1 MRATDWALLAVTGC
15 VLTGCSEPAKQAT
28 APRATAAA
36 DVEPKI
42 TQLYTTVP
50 KLARGETALLCYG
63 VENARTVW
71 LSPPRHE
78 LSAALTRCV
87 EVAPEADTTYT
98 LTAES
103 AAGKSV
109 TRELKIAVGAARVKI
124 GNVTMSAL
132 DVHAGDL
139 VSICWEAAN
148 ARTVTIEPIGYR
160 RQGAAKGCATDQPQ
174 KTTTYVITASGSGN
188 DRDQEKVTVKVR

>member
-1 MRATDWALLAVTGC
+1 MKTTGWALLAVTGC
-15 VLTGCSEPAKQAT
+15 VLTGCSQPAKQAT
-28 APRATAAA
+28 APATTAAA
-36 DVEPKI
+36 DLEPKI

-50 KLARGETALLCYG
+50 KLARGETALVCYG

-103 AAGKSV
+103 ASGKSV
-109 TRELKIAVGAARVKI
+109 TRDLKIAVGAARVKI

-148 ARTVTIEPIGYR
+148 ARAVAIEPIGYR
-160 RQGAAKGCATDQPQ
+160 RQGAAKGCATDQPR
-174 KTTTYVITASGSGN
+174 KTTTYVITASGSGD
-188 DRDQEKVTVKVR
+188 DRDQEKVTVTVR

>member
-1 MRATDWALLAVTGC
+1 MRATGWALLAVTGC

-28 APRATAAA
+28 APATTAAA

-42 TQLYTTVP
+42 TQLYTTVS
-50 KLARGETALLCYG
+50 KLPRGETALLCYG

-87 EVAPEADTTYT
+87 EVSPEADTTYT

-109 TRELKIAVGAARVKI
+109 TRELKIAVGAGRVKI

-148 ARTVTIEPIGYR
+148 ARAVTIEPISYR
-160 RQGAAKGCATDQPQ
+160 RQGAAKGCATDQPR
-174 KTTTYVITASGSGN
+174 KTTTYVITASGSGD
-188 DRDQEKVTVKVR
+188 DRDQEKVTVTVR

>member
-1 MRATDWALLAVTGC
+1 MRESGWALLAAVGC
-15 VLTGCSEPAKQAT
+15 VLTGCFDPAKQ
-28 APRATAAA
+28 TAAPAPAA
-36 DVEPKI
+36 DEGPKI

-50 KLARGETALLCYG
+50 KLARGEKALLCYG

-71 LSPPRHE
+71 LSPPRQE

-87 EVAPEADTTYT
+87 EVAPEMDTTYT

-103 AAGKSV
+103 AGGKSV
-109 TRELKIAVGAARVKI
+109 SRDLKIAVGAGRAKI
-124 GNVTMSAL
+124 GNVTVSAL

-139 VSICWEAAN
+139 VSLCWEAAN
-148 ARTVTIEPIGYR
+148 ARAVTIEPINYR
-160 RQGAAKGCATDQPQ
+160 RQGAAKGCATDQPR
-174 KTTTYVITASGSGN
+174 KTTTYVITASGSGD